1 MILSVSLQTDFS
13 VIDLTWK
20 LTKECGVGKLP
31 DNYPQYRGHT
41 AAVLDTDFHPF
52 NDYVI
57 ASGAED
63 SKVMIWNI
71 PEKYN
76 EEEQED
82 IEPVLKLSGHGRYE
96 LGMGDTILWTSD

>member
-1 MILSVSLQTDFS
+1 MEIRQ
-13 VIDLTWK
+13 
-20 LTKECGVGKLP
+20 GKLP

-71 PEKYN
+71 PEKYK
-76 EEEQED
+76 EEDQED

-96 LGMGDTILWTSD
+96 LGIAETSHFTSN